1 MPDKKPPTDTESAL
15 RRAAATQSAL
25 AKSLSSRIYALAC
38 ESEAVGELQIDIKT
52 LAEMAGLRPWSNQ
65 TKQRILELAKD
76 APLHDPLKSFV
87 SEWSITDGV
96 VHLRWDAAA
105 PGEAIH

>member
-1 MPDKKPPTDTESAL
+1 MLKKPITDPDSL
-15 RRAAATQSAL
+15 LSKAAASQL
-25 AKSLSSRIYALAC
+25 DKAKLLSSRIYVLAC
-38 ESEAVGELQIDIKT
+38 ERRAVGELQIDIKT

-65 TKQRILELAKD
+65 TKQRILELAKH

-87 SEWSITDGV
+87 SEWAIADGV